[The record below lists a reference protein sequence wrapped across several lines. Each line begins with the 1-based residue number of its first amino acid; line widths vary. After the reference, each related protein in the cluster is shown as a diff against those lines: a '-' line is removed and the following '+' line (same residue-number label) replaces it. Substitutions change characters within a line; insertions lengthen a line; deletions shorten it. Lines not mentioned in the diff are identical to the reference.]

1 MKARAWWICFPDGSR
16 RRLSSG
22 GILIGRD
29 PDSDV
34 VLTSP
39 HASRKHAML
48 YVSGE
53 GPQIAALGRSPTE
66 VGGQGLAGVANV
78 EHGDVIEVPGLRL
91 VVHAEDLPRE
101 DGAVPVWVVELL
113 GGNLFGVG
121 PEGVSVGSGATD
133 DVRIEGCPPG
143 AIHLR
148 LAQGR
153 LVLEANAEV
162 GLRGCPL
169 AAGSVESLRSGD
181 VLTLGDVRLRVVAG
195 GQAGLATTLGGSPS
209 DEISFPSR
217 VRLEFLPRGGRLTLN
232 IDGKEYSTYLAD
244 RRCDLVACLLQP
256 PAPFRP
262 GDPIPD
268 DVVMGRVWPR
278 RDVGG
283 SALTVLLY
291 RLRRDLVNAGVDGGE
306 VVARAPGGGAVRF
319 SVRHG
324 AIVEVA

>member
-1 MKARAWWICFPDGSR
+1 MKARAWWIGFPDGSR

-22 GILIGRD
+22 GVLIGRD

-66 VGGQGLAGVANV
+66 VGGQALASVANV
-78 EHGDVIEVPGLRL
+78 DDGDVIEVPGLRL
-91 VVHAEDLPRE
+91 TVHAEELPRD
-101 DGAVPVWVVELL
+101 DGAAPVWVVELL

-121 PEGVSVGSGATD
+121 SQGVSLGSGPND

-148 LAQGR
+148 LAQER
-153 LVLEANAEV
+153 LVLEANADV
-162 GLRGCPL
+162 TLRGCPL

-181 VLTLGDVRLRVVAG
+181 VVALGDVRLRVVAG
-195 GQAGLATTLGGSPS
+195 GQAGLATTVGASAG
-209 DEISFPSR
+209 DESSFPSR
-217 VRLEFLPRGGRLTLN
+217 ARLDFLPRGGRLTLDV
-232 IDGKEYSTYLAD
+232 DGKEYSTYLAD

-256 PAPFRP
+256 PSPFQP
-262 GDPIPD
+262 GEAIPD
-268 DVVMGRVWPR
+268 DVVIGRVWPR
-278 RDVGG
+278 RDVGA

-291 RLRRDLVNAGVDGGE
+291 RLRRDLVNAGVDGGGL
-306 VVARAPGGGAVRF
+306 VARAPGGGAVRF
-319 SVRHG
+319 SLRRG